1 MPMII
6 DEENLEEVINEA
18 VREEEEK
25 NPRKKNKLWV
35 RLLVALLAAAA
46 VVAGYFIVQELRLAE
61 NGYDAASRLMQGTLL
76 LDSPNPEV
84 NADDPAAMLSQAE
97 MLIREGSYSRAEDI
111 LDRAD
116 TKIATDLNNLQD
128 DGLDLLPESELNSQ
142 RNKLV
147 TLRDNARWYRALLC
161 LKAKKP
167 RKAGRI
173 LKEIASSESV
183 RSGKADALLDEIWGT
198 DRQNSEL

>member
-1 MPMII
+1 MII

-25 NPRKKNKLWV
+25 NSRKKNKLWI

-61 NGYDAASRLMQGTLL
+61 KGYDAASRLMQGTLL

-97 MLIREGSYSRAEDI
+97 MLIREGSYARAEDI
-111 LDRAD
+111 LDIAV

-147 TLRDNARWYRALLC
+147 SLRDSARWYRALLY

-167 RKAGRI
+167 RKAGRV

-198 DRQNSEL
+198 GRQNSEL

>member
-35 RLLVALLAAAA
+35 RLLVALLAAAG

-76 LDSPNPEV
+76 LEPLDLEADEDNP
-84 NADDPAAMLSQAE
+84 AGMLAE
-97 MLIREGSYSRAEDI
+97 AVKLIREGSYARAEDI
-111 LDRAD
+111 LDIAD
-116 TKIATDLNNLQD
+116 TRIATDLNNLQD
-128 DGLDLLPESELNSQ
+128 DGLDLLPEAELNLR
-142 RNKLV
+142 RNNLV
-147 TLRDNARWYRALLC
+147 ILQDNARWYRALLY

-167 RKAGRI
+167 RKALAVLKVIAACQCVHSGEAREMLEEVRGR
-173 LKEIASSESV
+173 
-183 RSGKADALLDEIWGT
+183 
-198 DRQNSEL
+198 

>member
-18 VREEEEK
+18 VREEQEK

-76 LDSPNPEV
+76 LESLDLDADEDNP
-84 NADDPAAMLSQAE
+84 AGMLAE
-97 MLIREGSYSRAEDI
+97 AVKLIREGSYARAEDI
-111 LDRAD
+111 LDIAD
-116 TKIATDLNNLQD
+116 TRIATDLNNLQD
-128 DGLDLLPESELNSQ
+128 DGLDLLPEAELNLQ
-142 RNKLV
+142 RNNL
-147 TLRDNARWYRALLC
+147 LILQDNARWYRALLY

-167 RKAGRI
+167 RKARA
-173 LKEIASSESV
+173 LLEESSLSNDAHASGARSV
-183 RSGKADALLDEIWGT
+183 LDEISH
-198 DRQNSEL
+198 N

>member
-18 VREEEEK
+18 VREEEAR
-25 NPRKKNKLWV
+25 NPRKKRKLWI
-35 RLLVALLAAAA
+35 RLLVALLVAAA

-84 NADDPAAMLSQAE
+84 NEDDPAAMLSQAE

-111 LDRAD
+111 LDSLFR
-116 TKIATDLNNLQD
+116 NN
-128 DGLDLLPESELNSQ
+128 S
-142 RNKLV
+142 
-147 TLRDNARWYRALLC
+147 
-161 LKAKKP
+161 
-167 RKAGRI
+167 
-173 LKEIASSESV
+173 
-183 RSGKADALLDEIWGT
+183 
-198 DRQNSEL
+198 